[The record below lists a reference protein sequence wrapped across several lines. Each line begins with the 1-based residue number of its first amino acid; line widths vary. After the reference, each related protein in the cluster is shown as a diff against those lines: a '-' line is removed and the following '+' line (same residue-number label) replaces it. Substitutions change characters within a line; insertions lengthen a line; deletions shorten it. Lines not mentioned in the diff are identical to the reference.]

1 MLFQILQFLFGN
13 ILLFDSP
20 KNLLDIF
27 LEYIIISKY
36 NLGCIPSYN
45 NNFSFNYLMVY
56 EIVNISLDL
65 IKGYT
70 AEIADNIYYF
80 S

>member
-1 MLFQILQFLFGN
+1 MLFQILQFLFSN

-36 NLGCIPSYN
+36 
-45 NNFSFNYLMVY
+45 NFSFNYLMVY